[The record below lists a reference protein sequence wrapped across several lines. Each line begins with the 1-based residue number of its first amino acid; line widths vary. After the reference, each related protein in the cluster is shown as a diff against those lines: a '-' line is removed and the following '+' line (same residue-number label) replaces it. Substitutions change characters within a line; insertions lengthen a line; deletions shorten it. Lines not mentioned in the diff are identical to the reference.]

1 MDFIIDEAEVS
12 DQAYS
17 ENSDC
22 SDEEMPVD
30 KFVNDNVW
38 FG

>member
-1 MDFIIDEAEVS
+1 MDFITDEAEVS

-22 SDEEMPVD
+22 SDEEMPLD
-30 KFVNDNVW
+30 KFVNDNV
-38 FG
+38 